1 MRKTPRRRKQSEDPK
16 QLISAIVISMLCLIM
31 WQSMFPPPA
40 PVAPKPEPEAPS
52 ASKNQGLDFSNL
64 TSSELAKQGISGQK
78 GSPQSLSKVLPP
90 SVDVRVLNAEGIQKV
105 TLNSRGQVSQ
115 WAITEHQYRKK
126 ILDPGGVDER
136 STPYILA
143 TQDHSQGAPFLTP
156 TLEVYVQD
164 QKVEGVYEEL
174 KGNDQ
179 DSLLSLK
186 AGGVHIERRYIMAG
200 DRYSVTAQ
208 VKVIN
213 LTGQRNHVKIIG
225 VNRGLQDASESG
237 GSMFSPPLNLL
248 ESLCVHGDE
257 IERDTQADLQ
267 SKVEDKEPM
276 RFSGSSWI
284 GVDSRYFMSAMSA
297 EHPVDC
303 IQRVDKEAHRLE
315 RPPPP
320 HLSPIV
326 TEAIIFEGYLDH
338 QAEAFEEVNLYVG
351 PKKLEVLQKNT
362 PSLSEAIDF
371 GLFTTICL
379 PMLYMLKTFFDLI
392 PNWGLAIIFLTLLVK
407 LITFPLTVKQYKSMA
422 GMKKLQPELKALK
435 EEFQKTDPMRFQQES
450 MALYKKHGV
459 SPLAGCFPMLLMMP
473 IYFALYRTI
482 FSAVELYQAE
492 FFGWLNDLSL
502 PDPYFVTPVILA
514 GLMLIQARLQPNPN
528 MDPTQRKM
536 LTVFMPV
543 FFGLMMLFLP
553 SGLVLYILVNTV
565 LGIFQQRWSQKQMEM
580 A

>member
-1 MRKTPRRRKQSEDPK
+1 
-16 QLISAIVISMLCLIM
+16 MLCLMM

-52 ASKNQGLDFSNL
+52 SVSKNQGLDFSNL
-64 TSSELAKQGISGQK
+64 TSSDLANQAISGQK
-78 GSPQSLSKVLPP
+78 GSPQILSKVLPP

-115 WAITEHQYRKK
+115 WSITEHQYRKK
-126 ILDPGGVDER
+126 SLVQGQPDAR
-136 STPYILA
+136 STPYVLA
-143 TQDHSQGAPFLTP
+143 TEDHSQGAPFLSP
-156 TLEVYVQD
+156 TLEIYVQD
-164 QKVEGVYEEL
+164 QKLEGVYEEL
-174 KGNDQ
+174 KGSDQ

-186 AGGVHIERRYIMAG
+186 SGGFHVERRYIMAG

-208 VKVIN
+208 VRVKN

-225 VNRGLQDASESG
+225 VNRGLQDATDSG

-257 IERDTQADLQ
+257 VERDTQADLQ

-276 RFSGSSWI
+276 RFSGSNWI

-297 EHPVDC
+297 KHPVDC
-303 IQRVDKEAHRLE
+303 IQRVDKDAHRLE
-315 RPPPP
+315 RSPPS

-326 TEAIIFEGYLDH
+326 TEAIIFEGYIDD
-338 QAEAFEEVNLYVG
+338 QAEAFEEVNIYVG

-379 PMLYMLKTFFDLI
+379 PMLYMLKTFFDWI

-422 GMKKLQPELKALK
+422 GMKKLQPELTALK
-435 EEFQKTDPMRFQQES
+435 EKFQKTDPMRFQQES

-459 SPLAGCFPMLLMMP
+459 NPLAGCFPMLLMMP